1 MTKREPSAQ
10 FVNGLQQLV
19 LTLEMMARHRSGV
32 LPYVRRNYRNKRKA
46 WIAEYRANGSNNGK
60 DTDEL
65 NTALRAAVRD
75 ELEDKIA
82 AAEPKFTWSDDRI
95 DRYAPRRTDRG
106 ARFAR

>member
-10 FVNGLQQLV
+10 FVNGLQYLV

-32 LPYVRRNYRNKRKA
+32 VPYVRRNYRNKRKA
-46 WIAEYRANGSNNGK
+46 WLAEYRKANTGE
-60 DTDEL
+60 EL